1 VYKNKTQQPV
11 EGSPVR
17 AANPTGVTITILDG
31 SSSGVT
37 WFDPEIGKTID
48 TTMNQDITMVIRVPL
63 NLGGNRGGA
72 GQMQNLT
79 NQMTQAV
86 NIKLS
91 SVK

>member
-1 VYKNKTQQPV
+1 M
-11 EGSPVR
+11 R

-48 TTMNQDITMVIRVPL
+48 TTMNQDITMVIRVPM
-63 NLGGNRGGA
+63 NPGGNRGGT

-79 NQMTQAV
+79 NQMTQTL
-86 NIKLS
+86 NIKLT

>member
-1 VYKNKTQQPV
+1 M
-11 EGSPVR
+11 R

-48 TTMNQDITMVIRVPL
+48 TTMNQDITMVIRVPMNQL
-63 NLGGNRGGA
+63 GNRGRA

-79 NQMTQAV
+79 NQITRSRTS
-86 NIKLS
+86 NCYR
-91 SVK
+91 